1 MHVGERKQEV
11 SKTARTAPNEQLRR
25 ERLRR
30 GWSREYVARQICL
43 ADPKTL
49 GRWERGVSSPS
60 SYFLQ
65 RLCALFSMQ
74 AQDLGLFCETCSG
87 CAEAGHMPAP
97 THQHNVALPAM
108 PSVYD
113 QAIPPSPG
121 EAGGLIGRDAL
132 LMGIK
137 QRLNAGKQTGLS
149 ALHGLPGVGKT
160 ALAVAL
166 AHDAAIQ
173 QHFSDGILW
182 VGLGPQPNVAGQLGR
197 WGTLLGIPPA
207 SMTAAMSE
215 EALAA
220 VVHVAIGTRRMLLVI
235 DDAWTIEEALAFKVG
250 GPNCTYLLTTR
261 IPAVALHFANDGAA
275 CVQELCDEDGLQL
288 LERFVPDILACEP
301 EAAHT
306 LVQSVGGLPLALML
320 AGRYLQS
327 QTHCGQPR
335 RLRAGL
341 ERLHQPIE
349 RLRLTTPQAPLERH
363 TSLPAGAPLSLQA
376 VIEASDWLLDDA
388 ARQTLY
394 ALSVFPAKPHS
405 FSEEAALAMSAAP
418 LEKIDELVDAGL
430 LQTAGP
436 GRYTLHQAIA
446 DYASSKRSGEIMTFC
461 TSSSYTYSL

>member
-11 SKTARTAPNEQLRR
+11 SKTARTTPKEQLKR

-74 AQDLGLFCETCSG
+74 AQDLGLFCETCAG
-87 CAEAGHMPAP
+87 YAEAAHMPAP
-97 THQHNVALPAM
+97 TYQRNTALSAM
-108 PSVYD
+108 TPVYD
-113 QAIPPSPG
+113 QAIPPAL
-121 EAGGLIGRDAL
+121 EETGGLLGRDTL
-132 LMGIK
+132 LSGLT
-137 QRLNAGKQTGLS
+137 QRLNAGKHTTLS

-160 ALAVAL
+160 ALAAAL
-166 AHDAAIQ
+166 AHDATIQ

-207 SMTAAMSE
+207 SMAAAMSE
-215 EALAA
+215 EALAT
-220 VVHVAIGTRRMLLVI
+220 VVHAAIGTRHMLLVI
-235 DDAWTIEEALAFKVG
+235 DDAWTSEEALAFKVG
-250 GPNCTYLLTTR
+250 GPNCAYLLTTR
-261 IPAVALHFANDGAA
+261 IPAVALHFANDGAT

-288 LERFVPDILACEP
+288 LERFVPGILTCEP
-301 EAAHT
+301 EAART
-306 LVQSVGGLPLALML
+306 LVQSVGGLPLALTL

-341 ERLHQPIE
+341 ERLHHPIE
-349 RLRLTTPQAPLERH
+349 RLRLTAPQAPLERH

-405 FSEEAALAMSAAP
+405 FAEEAALAVSATS

-430 LQTAGP
+430 LQTAEP
-436 GRYTLHQAIA
+436 GRYTLHQTIA
-446 DYASSKRSGEIMTFC
+446 DYASSKRCGETMAFC
-461 TSSSYTYSL
+461 ASSSYTYSL

>member
-1 MHVGERKQEV
+1 V
-11 SKTARTAPNEQLRR
+11 SKTARTVPNERLRR

-65 RLCALFSMQ
+65 RLCALFSMP
-74 AQDLGLFCETCSG
+74 AQDLGLFYETYSD
-87 CAEAGHMPAP
+87 CAEAAHMPAP
-97 THQHNVALPAM
+97 TYQHTMTLPGM
-108 PSVYD
+108 TSVYD
-113 QAIPPSPG
+113 QAMPPSPG

-132 LMGIK
+132 LSGLK
-137 QRLNAGKQTGLS
+137 LRLNAGKHTALS

-160 ALAVAL
+160 SLAVAL

-182 VGLGPQPNVAGQLGR
+182 VGLGPQPNVPGQLGR
-197 WGTLLGIPPA
+197 WGTLLGIPQA
-207 SMTAAMSE
+207 SMATAMSE
-215 EALAA
+215 EALAT
-220 VVHVAIGTRRMLLVI
+220 VVHTTIGTRRMLVVI
-235 DDAWTIEEALAFKVG
+235 DDAWTIEDALAFKVG
-250 GPNCTYLLTTR
+250 GPNCAYLLTTR
-261 IPAVALHFANDGAA
+261 VPAVALHFANDGAT
-275 CVQELCDEDGLQL
+275 CVQELCDQDGLQL
-288 LERFVPDILACEP
+288 LARFAPGILTHEP
-301 EAAHT
+301 EAAHA
-306 LVQSVGGLPLALML
+306 LVQSVGGLPLALTL

-327 QTHCGQPR
+327 QTHCDQPR

-341 ERLHQPIE
+341 ERLHHPIE
-349 RLRLTTPQAPLERH
+349 RLRLTAPQGSLERH
-363 TSLPAGAPLSLQA
+363 TSLPAGTPLSLQA

-394 ALSVFPAKPHS
+394 ALSAFPAKPHS
-405 FSEEAALAMSAAP
+405 FSEEAALAVSASS

-436 GRYTLHQAIA
+436 GRYTLHQTIA
-446 DYASSKRSGEIMTFC
+446 DYASSKRCGETMTFY
-461 TSSSYTYSL
+461 TSSSRTYSL